1 MKRIVMTMLLSLMV
15 MSVSSFTYQTE
26 YNYQRST
33 FGTTSNYIPHNNTQS
48 IEYRRIGYTTNY
60 SNGQF
65 NSAQYYQDTY
75 TPTSIGSIGK
85 HGQPRRVK
93 GYDDNGNEI
102 NTDGQGNPSDPSKGM
117 WKDGYEYY
125 YEPSTGYW
133 YRTKDGGETW
143 QKWSSWLDW
152 GGLFWDWRGG
162 RPHGGNVT
170 HYNEQNPVPIGD
182 NYIWFMVCIV
192 SIYSLIK
199 SKRNKLKHSA
209 Y

>member
-1 MKRIVMTMLLSLMV
+1 MKLLTILLILLQINIFSYGNYNNSYSNHYNSYN
-15 MSVSSFTYQTE
+15 SVSVEQT
-26 YNYQRST
+26 N
-33 FGTTSNYIPHNNTQS
+33 
-48 IEYRRIGYTTNY
+48 RRIGYTTNY

-65 NSAQYYQDTY
+65 NSTQYYRSTY
-75 TPTSIGSIGK
+75 TPTASNSGGRPR
-85 HGQPRRVK
+85 QPRKVK

-117 WKDGYEYY
+117 WGDGYEYY
-125 YEPSTGYW
+125 YESSTGYW
-133 YRTKDGGETW
+133 YRTKDGGKTW

-182 NYIWFMVCIV
+182 AIVPLLTILLLYIGYDILV
-192 SIYSLIK
+192 K
-199 SKRNKLKHSA
+199 SRLKK
-209 Y
+209 